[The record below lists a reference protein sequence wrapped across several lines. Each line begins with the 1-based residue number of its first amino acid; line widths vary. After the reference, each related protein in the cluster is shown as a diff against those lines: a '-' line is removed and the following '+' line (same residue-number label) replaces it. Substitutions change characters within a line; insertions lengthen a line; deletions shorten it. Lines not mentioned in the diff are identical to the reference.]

1 VEVMMVGGL
10 FGRREQEGLLK
21 CLQEME
27 PVTIFEFP
35 VLLPSKLDLS
45 HLLLSLVVNCV
56 QSHPFDCAVATSG
69 IDNTIKVYHQYSL
82 LLIYMAAPLM
92 PLDIMDVH

>member
-35 VLLPSKLDLS
+35 VLLPSKLALS
-45 HLLLSLVVNCV
+45 HLLLSLVVNCI

-69 IDNTIKVYHQYSL
+69 IDNTIKVHHQYSL
-82 LLIYMAAPLM
+82 LSSFFSRPFSLF
-92 PLDIMDVH
+92 